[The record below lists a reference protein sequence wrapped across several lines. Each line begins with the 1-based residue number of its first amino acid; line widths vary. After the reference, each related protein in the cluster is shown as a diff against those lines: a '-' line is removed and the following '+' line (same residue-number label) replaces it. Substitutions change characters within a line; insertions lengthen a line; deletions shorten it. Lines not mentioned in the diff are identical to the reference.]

1 MRSKTIVALLVAILL
16 SLCISRNSS
25 EASNEA
31 DTTYEYKVLTMVDV
45 KQLNDAGAQG
55 WELVSVT
62 PIQNGPTYLYL
73 KRLRKTR

>member
-16 SLCISRNSS
+16 SLCISRNRS

-31 DTTYEYKVLTMVDV
+31 VNSYEYQILSTVDV

-73 KRLRKTR
+73 KRLRKSA